1 MTIHRTKREWALM
14 QNQAARAQRSIGATV
29 LSARETYFRIE
40 VTVLKIPI
48 QRCTKVL
55 MARTTLP
62 ANGITHA

>member
-1 MTIHRTKREWALM
+1 M
-14 QNQAARAQRSIGATV
+14 QNQAACAQRSIGATV
-29 LSARETYFRIE
+29 LNARETYFRIE

-62 ANGITHA
+62 ANGVTHA